1 MLVLRRVLFKHHLLK
16 TGLVLQPEK
25 QQQVIFIA
33 RPSSLDM
40 ILLAEPLKNLPL
52 HENSPMSPDNS
63 NPNFKQGCLHLKHPE
78 TIYGTYIITMK
89 RTYEKGTFEI
99 PIGNHFRGSGF
110 LFLSVFLFFRIYLPT
125 LTTNIIKNY
134 IYVLKGIYLHGL
146 HLALLF
152 LKWDYFP
159 WN

>member
-1 MLVLRRVLFKHHLLK
+1 MLVLRRVLFKHHLPK

-25 QQQVIFIA
+25 KNN
-33 RPSSLDM
+33 RWSSSHPP
-40 ILLAEPLKNLPL
+40 LLPGHYSASRTPEESTPITKIHECPLTIQIPTSNKAVYIWSHIWYL
-52 HENSPMSPDNS
+52 HN
-63 NPNFKQGCLHLKHPE
+63 HHE
-78 TIYGTYIITMK
+78 T
-89 RTYEKGTFEI
+89 TYEKGTFEI

-110 LFLSVFLFFRIYLPT
+110 CVWAFFFRINLPT

-134 IYVLKGIYLHGL
+134 IYVRKGIYLHGL

-152 LKWDYFP
+152 LKWDYPP